1 MRRRAM
7 TGIGV
12 VPAKPNK
19 IGATVEQTRR
29 ARCRARNRA
38 GIRPGEIHHAHLAP
52 ICADMAPR
60 PHVAALRA
68 HAASAIRAPIVV
80 TS

>member
-29 ARCRARNRA
+29 ARCRARKQA
-38 GIRPGEIHHAHLAP
+38 GLGPGEINHAN
-52 ICADMAPR
+52 I
-60 PHVAALRA
+60 
-68 HAASAIRAPIVV
+68 ASAGRCSLELPRHDC
-80 TS
+80 TCCMRSWPTR